1 MKRSSLSMKLLMLA
15 ITLGI
20 LVYFSFQISNYF
32 DNPLSTT
39 VAYGYSVDESVEIT
53 GGYVVRRE
61 EVLADDASDL
71 LRLQRKEGER
81 VSSGGMVAMVYADQ
95 ASLDRQSEME
105 SLSTRIEQ
113 LEYAQ
118 ESAYGYEATVK
129 LDAQI
134 AQSIRDVRSALAA
147 GRLDTAESH
156 TASLRAMVL
165 KRDFSWSDLEDVDV
179 QLDALRQ
186 ELQTLRSQTAGS
198 VRRINAP
205 KAGLYSAVVDG
216 YETVLMPETMENFTP
231 SQLAS
236 LQSDPAVK
244 SNVGKLILGDT
255 WYYAAVMPAS
265 DIKTLQEAGDLSLRF
280 SKGVERDLPV
290 TIQSVGPEENGRFV
304 VIFQGK
310 TYLSH
315 LTLLRQQSAQIIT
328 RTLEGIRVPKESLRI
343 LTKTVENKDGST
355 SNVQTSGLYC
365 IIGSEAWFKP
375 VEILYNGEGFL
386 LVRSAS
392 QSDEDRR
399 LRPGDEIIITAQ
411 DLYDGK
417 VVRET

>member
-1 MKRSSLSMKLLMLA
+1 MKRSSLGIKFLMLA

-20 LVYFSFQISNYF
+20 LVYFSFQIFNYF

-39 VAYGYSVDESVEIT
+39 MAYNYSVDECVEIT
-53 GGYVVRRE
+53 GGYVIRRE
-61 EVLADDASDL
+61 EVLPDDDSDL

-81 VSSGGMVAMVYADQ
+81 VSSGGMVAMVYVDQ

-105 SLSTRIEQ
+105 SLAARIEQ

-118 ESAYGYEATVK
+118 ESAYGYEANVK

-134 AQSIRDVRSALAA
+134 AQSIRDVRGALAA

-165 KRDFSWSDLEDVDV
+165 KRDFSWSDLEDVDTL
-179 QLDALRQ
+179 LDTLRQ
-186 ELQTLRSQTAGS
+186 ELRTLRSQTAGS
-198 VRRINAP
+198 VRRISAP

-216 YETVLMPETMENFTP
+216 YETVLMPESMEGLTP
-231 SQLAS
+231 SQMAS
-236 LQSDPAVK
+236 IQADPAVK

-255 WYYAAVMPAS
+255 WYYAAVMPAA
-265 DIKTLQEAGDLSLRF
+265 DIKTLREARDLSLRF

-290 TIQSVGPEENGRFV
+290 TIQSVGTEENGRSV

-315 LTLLRQQSAQIIT
+315 LTLLRQQSAQVIT
-328 RTLEGIRVPKESLRI
+328 NTLEGIRVPKEALRI
-343 LTKTVENKDGST
+343 LTKTKENEDGST
-355 SNVQTSGLYC
+355 SQIQISDIYC

-386 LVRSAS
+386 LVQSAS
-392 QSDEDRR
+392 QDEKLR
-399 LRPGDEIIITAQ
+399 LRPGDEVIISAQ

-417 VVRET
+417 VVRKT

>member
-1 MKRSSLSMKLLMLA
+1 MKRSSLGIKFLMLA

-20 LVYFSFQISNYF
+20 LVYFSFQIFNYF

-39 VAYGYSVDESVEIT
+39 MAYNYSVDECVEIT
-53 GGYVVRRE
+53 GGYVIRRE
-61 EVLADDASDL
+61 EVLPDDDSDL

-81 VSSGGMVAMVYADQ
+81 VSSGGMVAMVYVDQ

-105 SLSTRIEQ
+105 SLAARIEQ

-118 ESAYGYEATVK
+118 ESAYGYEANVK

-134 AQSIRDVRSALAA
+134 AQSIRDVRGALAA

-165 KRDFSWSDLEDVDV
+165 KRDFSWSDLEDVDTL
-179 QLDALRQ
+179 LDTLRQ
-186 ELQTLRSQTAGS
+186 ELRTLRSPTAGA
-198 VRRINAP
+198 VRRISAP

-216 YETVLMPETMENFTP
+216 YETVLMPESMEGLTP
-231 SQLAS
+231 SQMAS
-236 LQSDPAVK
+236 IQADPAVK

-255 WYYAAVMPAS
+255 WYYAAVMPAA
-265 DIKTLQEAGDLSLRF
+265 DIKTLREARDLSLRF

-290 TIQSVGPEENGRFV
+290 TIQSVGTEENGRSV

-315 LTLLRQQSAQIIT
+315 LTLLRQQSAQVIT
-328 RTLEGIRVPKESLRI
+328 NTLEGIRVPKEALRI
-343 LTKTVENKDGST
+343 LTKTKENEDGST
-355 SNVQTSGLYC
+355 SQIQISGIYC

-386 LVRSAS
+386 LVQSAS
-392 QSDEDRR
+392 QDEKLR
-399 LRPGDEIIITAQ
+399 LRPGDEVIISAQ

-417 VVRET
+417 VVRKT

>member
-1 MKRSSLSMKLLMLA
+1 MKRSSLGIKFLMLA

-20 LVYFSFQISNYF
+20 LVYFSFQIFNYF

-39 VAYGYSVDESVEIT
+39 MAYNYSVDECVEIT
-53 GGYVVRRE
+53 GGYVIRRE
-61 EVLADDASDL
+61 EVLPDDDSDL

-81 VSSGGMVAMVYADQ
+81 VSSGGMVAMVYVDQ

-105 SLSTRIEQ
+105 SLAARIEQ

-118 ESAYGYEATVK
+118 ESAYGYEANVK

-134 AQSIRDVRSALAA
+134 AQSIRDVRGALAA

-165 KRDFSWSDLEDVDV
+165 KRDFSWSDLEDVDTL
-179 QLDALRQ
+179 LDTLRQ
-186 ELQTLRSQTAGS
+186 ELRTLRSQTAGS
-198 VRRINAP
+198 VRRISAP

-216 YETVLMPETMENFTP
+216 YETVLMPESMEGLTP
-231 SQLAS
+231 SQMAS
-236 LQSDPAVK
+236 IQADPAVK

-255 WYYAAVMPAS
+255 WYYAAVMPAA
-265 DIKTLQEAGDLSLRF
+265 DIKTLREARDLSLRF

-290 TIQSVGPEENGRFV
+290 TIQSVGAEENGRSV

-315 LTLLRQQSAQIIT
+315 LTLLRQQSAQVIT
-328 RTLEGIRVPKESLRI
+328 NTLEGIRVPKEALRI
-343 LTKTVENKDGST
+343 LTKTKENEDGST
-355 SNVQTSGLYC
+355 SQIQISGIYC
-365 IIGSEAWFKP
+365 IIGLEAWFKP

-386 LVRSAS
+386 LVQSAS
-392 QSDEDRR
+392 QDEKLR
-399 LRPGDEIIITAQ
+399 LRPGDEVIISAQ

-417 VVRET
+417 VVRKT

>member
-1 MKRSSLSMKLLMLA
+1 MKRSSLGIKFLMLA

-20 LVYFSFQISNYF
+20 LVYFSFQIFNYF

-39 VAYGYSVDESVEIT
+39 MAYNYSVDECVEIT
-53 GGYVVRRE
+53 GGYVIRRE
-61 EVLADDASDL
+61 EVLPDDDSDL

-81 VSSGGMVAMVYADQ
+81 VSSGGMVAMVYVDQ

-105 SLSTRIEQ
+105 SLAARIEQ

-118 ESAYGYEATVK
+118 ESAYGYEANVK

-134 AQSIRDVRSALAA
+134 AQSIRDVRGALAA

-165 KRDFSWSDLEDVDV
+165 KRDFSWSDLEDVDTL
-179 QLDALRQ
+179 LDTLRQ
-186 ELQTLRSQTAGS
+186 ELRTLRSQTAGS
-198 VRRINAP
+198 VRRISAP

-216 YETVLMPETMENFTP
+216 YETVLMPESMEGLTP
-231 SQLAS
+231 SQMAS
-236 LQSDPAVK
+236 IQADPAVK

-255 WYYAAVMPAS
+255 WYYAAVMPAA
-265 DIKTLQEAGDLSLRF
+265 DIKTLREARDLSLRF

-290 TIQSVGPEENGRFV
+290 TIQSVGAEENGRSV

-315 LTLLRQQSAQIIT
+315 LTLLRQQSAQVIT
-328 RTLEGIRVPKESLRI
+328 NTLEGIRVPKEALRI
-343 LTKTVENKDGST
+343 LTKTKENEDGST
-355 SNVQTSGLYC
+355 SQIQISGIYC

-386 LVRSAS
+386 LVQSAS
-392 QSDEDRR
+392 QDEKLR
-399 LRPGDEIIITAQ
+399 LRPGDEVIISAQ

-417 VVRET
+417 VVRKT

>member
-1 MKRSSLSMKLLMLA
+1 MKRSSLGIKFLMLA

-20 LVYFSFQISNYF
+20 LVYFSFQIFNYF

-39 VAYGYSVDESVEIT
+39 MAYNYSVDECVEIT
-53 GGYVVRRE
+53 GGYVIRRE
-61 EVLADDASDL
+61 EVLPDDDSDL

-81 VSSGGMVAMVYADQ
+81 VSSGGMVAMVYVDQ

-105 SLSTRIEQ
+105 SLAARIEQ

-118 ESAYGYEATVK
+118 ESAYGYEANVK

-134 AQSIRDVRSALAA
+134 AQSIRDVRGALAA

-165 KRDFSWSDLEDVDV
+165 KRDFSWSDLEDVDTL
-179 QLDALRQ
+179 LDTLRQ
-186 ELQTLRSQTAGS
+186 ELRTLRSQTAGS
-198 VRRINAP
+198 VRRISAP
-205 KAGLYSAVVDG
+205 RAGLYSAVVDG
-216 YETVLMPETMENFTP
+216 YETVLMPESMEGLTP
-231 SQLAS
+231 SQMAS
-236 LQSDPAVK
+236 IQADPAVK

-255 WYYAAVMPAS
+255 WYYAAVMPAA
-265 DIKTLQEAGDLSLRF
+265 DIKTLREARDLSLRF

-290 TIQSVGPEENGRFV
+290 TIQSVGAEENGRSV

-315 LTLLRQQSAQIIT
+315 LTLLRQQSAQVIT
-328 RTLEGIRVPKESLRI
+328 NTLEGIRVPKEALRI
-343 LTKTVENKDGST
+343 LTKTKENEDGST
-355 SNVQTSGLYC
+355 SQIQISGIYC
-365 IIGSEAWFKP
+365 IIGLEAWFKP

-386 LVRSAS
+386 LVQSAS
-392 QSDEDRR
+392 QDEKLR
-399 LRPGDEIIITAQ
+399 LRPGDEVIISAQ

-417 VVRET
+417 VVRKT

>member
-1 MKRSSLSMKLLMLA
+1 M
-15 ITLGI
+15 
-20 LVYFSFQISNYF
+20 
-32 DNPLSTT
+32 
-39 VAYGYSVDESVEIT
+39 AYNYSVDECVEIT
-53 GGYVVRRE
+53 GGYVIRRE
-61 EVLADDASDL
+61 EVLPDDDSDL

-81 VSSGGMVAMVYADQ
+81 VSSGGMVAMVYVDQ

-105 SLSTRIEQ
+105 SLAARIEQ

-118 ESAYGYEATVK
+118 ESAYGYEANVK

-134 AQSIRDVRSALAA
+134 AQSIRDVRGALAA

-165 KRDFSWSDLEDVDV
+165 KRDFSWSDLEDVDTL
-179 QLDALRQ
+179 LDTLRQ
-186 ELQTLRSQTAGS
+186 ELRTLRSQTAGS
-198 VRRINAP
+198 VRRISAP

-216 YETVLMPETMENFTP
+216 YETVLMPESMEGLTP
-231 SQLAS
+231 SQMAS
-236 LQSDPAVK
+236 IQADPAVK

-255 WYYAAVMPAS
+255 WYYAAVMPAA
-265 DIKTLQEAGDLSLRF
+265 DIKTLREARDLSLRF

-290 TIQSVGPEENGRFV
+290 TIQSVGTEENGRSV

-315 LTLLRQQSAQIIT
+315 LTLLRQQSAQVIT
-328 RTLEGIRVPKESLRI
+328 NTLEGIRVPKEALRI
-343 LTKTVENKDGST
+343 LTKTKENEDGST
-355 SNVQTSGLYC
+355 SQIQISGIYC

-386 LVRSAS
+386 LVQSAS
-392 QSDEDRR
+392 QDEKLR
-399 LRPGDEIIITAQ
+399 LRPGDEVIISAQ

-417 VVRET
+417 VVRKT

>member
-1 MKRSSLSMKLLMLA
+1 MKRSSLGIKFLMLA

-20 LVYFSFQISNYF
+20 LVYFSFQIFNYF

-39 VAYGYSVDESVEIT
+39 MAYNYSVDECVEIT
-53 GGYVVRRE
+53 GGYVIRRE
-61 EVLADDASDL
+61 EVLPDDDSDL

-81 VSSGGMVAMVYADQ
+81 VSSGGMVAMVYVDQ

-105 SLSTRIEQ
+105 SLAARIEQ

-118 ESAYGYEATVK
+118 ESAYGYEANVK

-134 AQSIRDVRSALAA
+134 AQSIRDVRGALAA

-165 KRDFSWSDLEDVDV
+165 KRDFSWSDLEDVDT
-179 QLDALRQ
+179 LRQ
-186 ELQTLRSQTAGS
+186 ELRTLRSQTAGS
-198 VRRINAP
+198 VRRISAP

-216 YETVLMPETMENFTP
+216 YETVLMPESMEGLTP
-231 SQLAS
+231 SQMAS
-236 LQSDPAVK
+236 IQADPAVK

-255 WYYAAVMPAS
+255 WYYAAVMPAA
-265 DIKTLQEAGDLSLRF
+265 DIKTLREARDLSLRF

-290 TIQSVGPEENGRFV
+290 TIQSVGTEENGRSV

-315 LTLLRQQSAQIIT
+315 LTLLRQQSAQVIT
-328 RTLEGIRVPKESLRI
+328 NTLEGIRVPKEALRI
-343 LTKTVENKDGST
+343 LTKTKENEDGST
-355 SNVQTSGLYC
+355 SQIQISGIYC

-386 LVRSAS
+386 LVQSAS
-392 QSDEDRR
+392 QDEKLR
-399 LRPGDEIIITAQ
+399 LRPGDEVIISAQ

-417 VVRET
+417 VVRKT

>member
-1 MKRSSLSMKLLMLA
+1 MKRSSLGIKFLMLA

-20 LVYFSFQISNYF
+20 LVYFSFQIFNYF

-39 VAYGYSVDESVEIT
+39 MAYNYSVDECVEIT
-53 GGYVVRRE
+53 GGYVIRRE
-61 EVLADDASDL
+61 EVLPDDDSDL

-81 VSSGGMVAMVYADQ
+81 VSSGGMVAMVYVDQ

-105 SLSTRIEQ
+105 SLAARIEQ

-118 ESAYGYEATVK
+118 ESAYGYEANVK

-134 AQSIRDVRSALAA
+134 AQSIRDVRGALAA
-147 GRLDTAESH
+147 GRLESH

-165 KRDFSWSDLEDVDV
+165 KRDFSWSDLEDVDTL
-179 QLDALRQ
+179 LDTLRQ
-186 ELQTLRSQTAGS
+186 ELRTLRSQTAGS
-198 VRRINAP
+198 VRRISAP

-216 YETVLMPETMENFTP
+216 YETVLMPESMEGLTP
-231 SQLAS
+231 SQMAS
-236 LQSDPAVK
+236 IQADPAVK

-255 WYYAAVMPAS
+255 WYYAAVMPAA
-265 DIKTLQEAGDLSLRF
+265 DIKTLREARDLSLRF

-290 TIQSVGPEENGRFV
+290 TIQSVGAEENGRSV

-315 LTLLRQQSAQIIT
+315 LTLLRQQSAQVIT
-328 RTLEGIRVPKESLRI
+328 NTLEGIRVPKEALRI
-343 LTKTVENKDGST
+343 LTKTKENEDGST
-355 SNVQTSGLYC
+355 SQIQISGIYC

-386 LVRSAS
+386 LVQSAS
-392 QSDEDRR
+392 QDEKLR
-399 LRPGDEIIITAQ
+399 LRPGDEVIISAQ

-417 VVRET
+417 VVRKT

>member
-1 MKRSSLSMKLLMLA
+1 MKRSSLGIKLLMLA
-15 ITLGI
+15 ITLGL
-20 LVYFSFQISNYF
+20 LVYFSFQIYTYF

-39 VAYGYSVDESVEIT
+39 AAYGYSVDECVEIT
-53 GGYVVRRE
+53 GGYVIRRE
-61 EVLADDASDL
+61 EVLPDDDSDL

-81 VSSGGMVAMVYADQ
+81 VSSGGIVAMVYVDQ

-105 SLSTRIEQ
+105 SLAARIEQ

-118 ESAYGYEATVK
+118 ESAYGYEANVK

-165 KRDFSWSDLEDVDV
+165 KRDFSWSDLEDVDAL
-179 QLDALRQ
+179 LDTLRQ
-186 ELQTLRSQTAGS
+186 ELRALRSQSAGS
-198 VRRINAP
+198 VRRISAP
-205 KAGLYSAVVDG
+205 RAGLYSAVVDG
-216 YETVLMPETMENFTP
+216 YETVLMPEIMEDLTP
-231 SQLAS
+231 SQMAS
-236 LQSDPAVK
+236 IQADPAVK
-244 SNVGKLILGDT
+244 SNVGKLILGDS
-255 WYYAAVMPAS
+255 WYYAAVMPAA
-265 DIKTLQEAGDLSLRF
+265 DIKTLREARDLSLRF

-290 TIQSVGPEENGRFV
+290 TIQSIGPEENGRSV

-315 LTLLRQQSAQIIT
+315 LTLLRQQSAQVIT
-328 RTLEGIRVPKESLRI
+328 NTLEGIRVPKEALRI
-343 LTKTVENKDGST
+343 LTTTVENEDGST
-355 SNVQTSGLYC
+355 TQVQVSGLYC
-365 IIGSEAWFKP
+365 IIGSESWFKP

-392 QSDEDRR
+392 QDEDLR
-399 LRPGDEIIITAQ
+399 LRPGDEVIITAQ

-417 VVRET
+417 VVREA

>member
-1 MKRSSLSMKLLMLA
+1 MKRSSLGIKFLMLA

-20 LVYFSFQISNYF
+20 LVYFSFQIFNYF

-39 VAYGYSVDESVEIT
+39 MAYNYSVDECVEIT
-53 GGYVVRRE
+53 GGYVIRRE
-61 EVLADDASDL
+61 EVLPDDDSDL

-81 VSSGGMVAMVYADQ
+81 VSSGGMVAMVYVDQ

-105 SLSTRIEQ
+105 SLAARIEQ

-118 ESAYGYEATVK
+118 ESAYGYEANVK

-134 AQSIRDVRSALAA
+134 AQSIRDVRGALAA

-165 KRDFSWSDLEDVDV
+165 KRDFSWSDLEDVDTL
-179 QLDALRQ
+179 LDTLRQ
-186 ELQTLRSQTAGS
+186 ELRTLRSQTAGS
-198 VRRINAP
+198 VRRISAP

-216 YETVLMPETMENFTP
+216 YETVLMPESMEGLTP
-231 SQLAS
+231 SQMAS
-236 LQSDPAVK
+236 IQADPAVK

-255 WYYAAVMPAS
+255 WYYAAVMPAA
-265 DIKTLQEAGDLSLRF
+265 DIKTLREARDLSLRF

-290 TIQSVGPEENGRFV
+290 TIQSVGTEENGRSV

-315 LTLLRQQSAQIIT
+315 LTLLRQQSAQVIT
-328 RTLEGIRVPKESLRI
+328 NTLEGISVPKEALRI
-343 LTKTVENKDGST
+343 LTKTKENEDGST
-355 SNVQTSGLYC
+355 SQIQISGIYC

-386 LVRSAS
+386 LVQSAS
-392 QSDEDRR
+392 QDEKLR
-399 LRPGDEIIITAQ
+399 LRPGDEVIISAQ

-417 VVRET
+417 VVRKT

>member
-1 MKRSSLSMKLLMLA
+1 MKRSSLGIKFLMLA

-20 LVYFSFQISNYF
+20 LVYFSFQIFNYF

-39 VAYGYSVDESVEIT
+39 MAYNYSVDECVEIT
-53 GGYVVRRE
+53 GGYVIRRE
-61 EVLADDASDL
+61 EVLPDDDSDL

-81 VSSGGMVAMVYADQ
+81 VSSGGMVAMVYVDQ

-105 SLSTRIEQ
+105 SLAARIEQ

-118 ESAYGYEATVK
+118 ESAYGYEANVK

-134 AQSIRDVRSALAA
+134 AQSIRDVRGALAA
-147 GRLDTAESH
+147 GRLDTAASH

-165 KRDFSWSDLEDVDV
+165 KRDFSWSDLEDVDTL
-179 QLDALRQ
+179 LDTLRQ
-186 ELQTLRSQTAGS
+186 ELRTLRSQTAGS
-198 VRRINAP
+198 VRRISAP

-216 YETVLMPETMENFTP
+216 YETVLMPESMEGLTP
-231 SQLAS
+231 SQMAS
-236 LQSDPAVK
+236 IQADPAVK

-255 WYYAAVMPAS
+255 WYYAAVMPAA
-265 DIKTLQEAGDLSLRF
+265 DIKTLREARDLSLRF

-290 TIQSVGPEENGRFV
+290 TIQSVGTEENGRSV

-315 LTLLRQQSAQIIT
+315 LTLLRQQSAQVIT
-328 RTLEGIRVPKESLRI
+328 NTLEGIRVPKEALRI
-343 LTKTVENKDGST
+343 LTKTKENEDGST
-355 SNVQTSGLYC
+355 SQIQISGIYC

-386 LVRSAS
+386 LVQSAS
-392 QSDEDRR
+392 QDEKLR
-399 LRPGDEIIITAQ
+399 LRPGDEVIISAQ

-417 VVRET
+417 VVRKT

>member
-1 MKRSSLSMKLLMLA
+1 MKRSSLGIKFLMLA

-20 LVYFSFQISNYF
+20 LVYFSFQIFNYF

-39 VAYGYSVDESVEIT
+39 MAYNYSVDECVEIT
-53 GGYVVRRE
+53 GGYVIRRE
-61 EVLADDASDL
+61 EVLPDDDSDL

-81 VSSGGMVAMVYADQ
+81 VSSGGMVAMVYVDQ

-105 SLSTRIEQ
+105 SLAARIEQ

-118 ESAYGYEATVK
+118 ESAYGYEANVK

-134 AQSIRDVRSALAA
+134 AQSIRDVRGALAA

-165 KRDFSWSDLEDVDV
+165 KRDFSWSDLEDVDTL
-179 QLDALRQ
+179 LDTLRQ
-186 ELQTLRSQTAGS
+186 ELRTLRSQTAGS
-198 VRRINAP
+198 VRRISAP

-216 YETVLMPETMENFTP
+216 YETVLMPESMEGLTP
-231 SQLAS
+231 SQMAS
-236 LQSDPAVK
+236 IQADPAVK

-255 WYYAAVMPAS
+255 WYYAAVMPAA
-265 DIKTLQEAGDLSLRF
+265 DIKTLREARDLSLRF

-290 TIQSVGPEENGRFV
+290 TIQSVGTEENGRSV

-315 LTLLRQQSAQIIT
+315 LTLLRQQSAQVIT
-328 RTLEGIRVPKESLRI
+328 NTLEGIRVPKEALRI
-343 LTKTVENKDGST
+343 LTKTKENEDGST
-355 SNVQTSGLYC
+355 SQIQISGIYC

-386 LVRSAS
+386 LVQSAS
-392 QSDEDRR
+392 QDEKLR
-399 LRPGDEIIITAQ
+399 LRPGDEVIISAQ

-417 VVRET
+417 VVRKT

>member
-1 MKRSSLSMKLLMLA
+1 MKRSSLGIKFLMLA

-20 LVYFSFQISNYF
+20 LVYFSFQIFNYF

-39 VAYGYSVDESVEIT
+39 MAYNYSVDECVEIT
-53 GGYVVRRE
+53 GGYVIRRE
-61 EVLADDASDL
+61 EVLPDDDSDL

-81 VSSGGMVAMVYADQ
+81 VSSGGMVAMVYVDQ

-105 SLSTRIEQ
+105 SLAARIEQ

-118 ESAYGYEATVK
+118 ESAYGYEANVK

-134 AQSIRDVRSALAA
+134 AQSIRDVRGALAA

-165 KRDFSWSDLEDVDV
+165 KRDFSWSDLEAVDTL
-179 QLDALRQ
+179 LDTLRQ
-186 ELQTLRSQTAGS
+186 ELRTLRSQTAGS
-198 VRRINAP
+198 VRRISAP

-216 YETVLMPETMENFTP
+216 YETVLMPESMEGLTP
-231 SQLAS
+231 SQMAS
-236 LQSDPAVK
+236 IQADPAVK

-255 WYYAAVMPAS
+255 WYYAAVMPAA
-265 DIKTLQEAGDLSLRF
+265 DIKTLREARDLSLRF

-290 TIQSVGPEENGRFV
+290 TIQSVGAEENGRSV

-315 LTLLRQQSAQIIT
+315 LTLLRQQSAQVIT
-328 RTLEGIRVPKESLRI
+328 NTLEGIRVPKEALRI
-343 LTKTVENKDGST
+343 LTKTKENEDGST
-355 SNVQTSGLYC
+355 SQIQISGIYC
-365 IIGSEAWFKP
+365 IIGLEAWFKP

-386 LVRSAS
+386 LVQSAS
-392 QSDEDRR
+392 QDEKLR
-399 LRPGDEIIITAQ
+399 LRPGDEVIISAQ

-417 VVRET
+417 VVRKT

>member
-1 MKRSSLSMKLLMLA
+1 MKRSSLGIKFLMLA

-20 LVYFSFQISNYF
+20 LVYFSFQIFNYF

-39 VAYGYSVDESVEIT
+39 MAYNYSVDECVEIT
-53 GGYVVRRE
+53 GGYVIRRE
-61 EVLADDASDL
+61 EVLPDDDSDL

-81 VSSGGMVAMVYADQ
+81 VSSGGMVAMVYVDQ

-105 SLSTRIEQ
+105 SLAARIEQ

-118 ESAYGYEATVK
+118 ESAYGYEANVK

-134 AQSIRDVRSALAA
+134 AHSIRDVRGALAA

-165 KRDFSWSDLEDVDV
+165 KRDFSWSDLEDVDTL
-179 QLDALRQ
+179 LDTLRQ
-186 ELQTLRSQTAGS
+186 ELRTLRSQTAGS
-198 VRRINAP
+198 VRRISAP
-205 KAGLYSAVVDG
+205 KAGLNSAVVDG
-216 YETVLMPETMENFTP
+216 YETVLMPESMEGLTP
-231 SQLAS
+231 SQMAS
-236 LQSDPAVK
+236 IQADPAVK

-255 WYYAAVMPAS
+255 WYYAAVMPAA
-265 DIKTLQEAGDLSLRF
+265 DIKTLREARDLSLRF

-290 TIQSVGPEENGRFV
+290 TIQSVGAEENGRSV

-315 LTLLRQQSAQIIT
+315 LTLLRQQSAQVIT
-328 RTLEGIRVPKESLRI
+328 NTLEGIRVPKEALRI
-343 LTKTVENKDGST
+343 LTKTKENEDGST
-355 SNVQTSGLYC
+355 SQIQISGIYC
-365 IIGSEAWFKP
+365 IIGLEAWFKP

-386 LVRSAS
+386 LVQSAS
-392 QSDEDRR
+392 QDEKLR
-399 LRPGDEIIITAQ
+399 LRPGDEVIISAQ

-417 VVRET
+417 VVRKT

>member
-1 MKRSSLSMKLLMLA
+1 MKRSSLGIKFLMLA

-20 LVYFSFQISNYF
+20 LVYFSFQIFNYF

-39 VAYGYSVDESVEIT
+39 MAYGYSVDECVEIT
-53 GGYVVRRE
+53 GGYVIRRE
-61 EVLADDASDL
+61 EVLPDDDSDL

-81 VSSGGMVAMVYADQ
+81 VSSGGMVAMVYVDQ

-105 SLSTRIEQ
+105 SLAARIEQ

-118 ESAYGYEATVK
+118 ESAYGYEANVK

-134 AQSIRDVRSALAA
+134 AQSIRDVRGALAA

-165 KRDFSWSDLEDVDV
+165 KRDFSWSDLEDVDT
-179 QLDALRQ
+179 LLYTLRQ
-186 ELQTLRSQTAGS
+186 ELRTLRSQAAGS
-198 VRRINAP
+198 VRRISAP
-205 KAGLYSAVVDG
+205 RAGLYSAVVDG
-216 YETVLMPETMENFTP
+216 YETVLMPESMEGLTP
-231 SQLAS
+231 SQMAS
-236 LQSDPAVK
+236 IQADPAVK

-255 WYYAAVMPAS
+255 WYYAAVMPAA
-265 DIKTLQEAGDLSLRF
+265 DIKTLREARDLSLRF

-290 TIQSVGPEENGRFV
+290 TIQSVGTEENGRSV

-315 LTLLRQQSAQIIT
+315 LTLLRQQSAQVIT
-328 RTLEGIRVPKESLRI
+328 NTLEGIRVPKEALRI
-343 LTKTVENKDGST
+343 LTKTKENEDGST
-355 SNVQTSGLYC
+355 SQMQISGIYC

-386 LVRSAS
+386 LVQSAS
-392 QSDEDRR
+392 QDEDLR
-399 LRPGDEIIITAQ
+399 LRPGDEVIISAQ

>member
-1 MKRSSLSMKLLMLA
+1 MKRSSLGIKFLMLA

-20 LVYFSFQISNYF
+20 LVYFSFQIFNYF

-39 VAYGYSVDESVEIT
+39 MAYNYSVDECVEIT
-53 GGYVVRRE
+53 GGYVIRRE
-61 EVLADDASDL
+61 EVLPDDDSDL

-81 VSSGGMVAMVYADQ
+81 VSSGGMVAMVYVDQ

-105 SLSTRIEQ
+105 SLAARIEQ

-118 ESAYGYEATVK
+118 ESAYGYEANVK

-134 AQSIRDVRSALAA
+134 AQSIRDVRGALAA

-165 KRDFSWSDLEDVDV
+165 KRDFSWSDLEDVDTL
-179 QLDALRQ
+179 LDTLRQ
-186 ELQTLRSQTAGS
+186 ELRTLRSQTAGS
-198 VRRINAP
+198 VRRISAP

-216 YETVLMPETMENFTP
+216 YETVLMPESMEALTP
-231 SQLAS
+231 SQMAS
-236 LQSDPAVK
+236 IQADPAVK

-255 WYYAAVMPAS
+255 WYYAAVMPAA
-265 DIKTLQEAGDLSLRF
+265 DIKTLREARDLSLRF

-290 TIQSVGPEENGRFV
+290 TIQSVGTEENGRSV

-315 LTLLRQQSAQIIT
+315 LTLLRQQSAQVIT
-328 RTLEGIRVPKESLRI
+328 NTLEGIRVPKEALRI
-343 LTKTVENKDGST
+343 LTKTKENEDGST
-355 SNVQTSGLYC
+355 SQIQISGIYC

-386 LVRSAS
+386 LVQSAS
-392 QSDEDRR
+392 QDEKLR
-399 LRPGDEIIITAQ
+399 LRPGDEVIISAQ

-417 VVRET
+417 VVRKT

>member
-1 MKRSSLSMKLLMLA
+1 MKRSSLGIKFLMLA

-20 LVYFSFQISNYF
+20 LVYFSFQIFNYF

-39 VAYGYSVDESVEIT
+39 MAYNYSVDECVEIT
-53 GGYVVRRE
+53 GGYVIRRE
-61 EVLADDASDL
+61 EVLPDDDSDL

-81 VSSGGMVAMVYADQ
+81 VSSGGMVAMVYVDQ

-105 SLSTRIEQ
+105 SLAARIEQ

-118 ESAYGYEATVK
+118 ESAYGYEANVK

-134 AQSIRDVRSALAA
+134 AQSIRDVRGALAA

-165 KRDFSWSDLEDVDV
+165 KRDFSWSDLEDVDTL
-179 QLDALRQ
+179 LDTLRQ
-186 ELQTLRSQTAGS
+186 ELRTLRSQTAGS
-198 VRRINAP
+198 VRRISAP

-216 YETVLMPETMENFTP
+216 YETVLMPESMEGLTP
-231 SQLAS
+231 SQMAS
-236 LQSDPAVK
+236 IQADPAVK

-255 WYYAAVMPAS
+255 WYYAAVMPAA
-265 DIKTLQEAGDLSLRF
+265 DIKTLREARDLSLRF

-290 TIQSVGPEENGRFV
+290 TIQSVGTEENGRSV

-310 TYLSH
+310 IYLSH
-315 LTLLRQQSAQIIT
+315 LTLLRQQSAQVIT
-328 RTLEGIRVPKESLRI
+328 NTLEGIRVPKEALRI
-343 LTKTVENKDGST
+343 LTKTKENEDGST
-355 SNVQTSGLYC
+355 SQIQISGIYC

-386 LVRSAS
+386 LVQSAS
-392 QSDEDRR
+392 QDEKLR
-399 LRPGDEIIITAQ
+399 LRSGDEVIISAQ

-417 VVRET
+417 VVRKT

>member
-1 MKRSSLSMKLLMLA
+1 MKRSSLGIKFLMLA

-20 LVYFSFQISNYF
+20 LVYFSFQIFNYF

-39 VAYGYSVDESVEIT
+39 MAYNYSVDECVEIT
-53 GGYVVRRE
+53 GGYVIRRE
-61 EVLADDASDL
+61 EVLPDDDSDL

-81 VSSGGMVAMVYADQ
+81 VSSGGMVAMVYVDQ

-105 SLSTRIEQ
+105 SLAARIEQ

-118 ESAYGYEATVK
+118 ESAYGYEANVK

-134 AQSIRDVRSALAA
+134 AQSIRDVRGALAA

-165 KRDFSWSDLEDVDV
+165 KRDFSWSDLEDVDTL
-179 QLDALRQ
+179 LDTLRQ
-186 ELQTLRSQTAGS
+186 ELRTLRSQTAGS
-198 VRRINAP
+198 VRRISAP

-216 YETVLMPETMENFTP
+216 YETVLMPESMEGLTP
-231 SQLAS
+231 SQMAS
-236 LQSDPAVK
+236 IQADPAVK

-255 WYYAAVMPAS
+255 WYYAAVMPAA
-265 DIKTLQEAGDLSLRF
+265 DIKTLREARDLSLRF

-290 TIQSVGPEENGRFV
+290 TIQSVGTEENGRSV

-310 TYLSH
+310 IYLSH
-315 LTLLRQQSAQIIT
+315 LTLLRQQSAQVIT
-328 RTLEGIRVPKESLRI
+328 NTLEGIRVPKEALRI
-343 LTKTVENKDGST
+343 LTKTKENEDGST
-355 SNVQTSGLYC
+355 SQIQISGIYC

-386 LVRSAS
+386 LVQSAS
-392 QSDEDRR
+392 QDEKLR
-399 LRPGDEIIITAQ
+399 LRPGDEVIISAQ

-417 VVRET
+417 VVRKT

>member
-1 MKRSSLSMKLLMLA
+1 MKRSSLGIKFLMLA

-20 LVYFSFQISNYF
+20 LVYFSFQIFNYF

-39 VAYGYSVDESVEIT
+39 MAYNYSVDECVEIT
-53 GGYVVRRE
+53 GGYVIRRE
-61 EVLADDASDL
+61 EVLPDDDSDL

-81 VSSGGMVAMVYADQ
+81 VSSGGMVAMVYVDQ

-105 SLSTRIEQ
+105 SLAARIEQ

-118 ESAYGYEATVK
+118 ESAYGYEANVK

-134 AQSIRDVRSALAA
+134 AQSIRDVRGALAA

-165 KRDFSWSDLEDVDV
+165 KRDFSWSDLEDVDTL
-179 QLDALRQ
+179 LDTLRQ
-186 ELQTLRSQTAGS
+186 ELRTLRSQTAGS
-198 VRRINAP
+198 VRRISAP

-216 YETVLMPETMENFTP
+216 YETVLMPESMEGLTP
-231 SQLAS
+231 SQMAS
-236 LQSDPAVK
+236 VQADPAVK

-255 WYYAAVMPAS
+255 WYYAAVMPAA
-265 DIKTLQEAGDLSLRF
+265 DIKTLREARDLSLRF

-290 TIQSVGPEENGRFV
+290 TIQSVGTEENGRSV

-315 LTLLRQQSAQIIT
+315 LTLLRQQSAQVIT
-328 RTLEGIRVPKESLRI
+328 NTLEGIRVPKEALRI
-343 LTKTVENKDGST
+343 LTKTKENEDGST
-355 SNVQTSGLYC
+355 SQIQISGIYC

-386 LVRSAS
+386 LVQSAS
-392 QSDEDRR
+392 QDEKLR
-399 LRPGDEIIITAQ
+399 LRPGDEVIISAQ

-417 VVRET
+417 VVRKT